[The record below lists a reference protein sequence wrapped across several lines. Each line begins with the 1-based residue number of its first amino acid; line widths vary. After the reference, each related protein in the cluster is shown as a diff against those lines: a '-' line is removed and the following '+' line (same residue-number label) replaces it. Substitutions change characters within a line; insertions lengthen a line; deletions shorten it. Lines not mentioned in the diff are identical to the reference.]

1 MTILFQSSILYH
13 LRCSEC
19 LLAQTQLSQK
29 HAHYK
34 TNCFHKATG
43 LGQINRIYDFISCQ
57 NHHGEGEDGLA
68 STKEH
73 KNISNMITYLCIISF
88 FDLSFPFLGNFNKFS
103 PKLRSKP
110 FYFICTITQS
120 ADPPRFLS
128 LESFSKKKNIYQPLK
143 IILSNS
149 VTAEEKVLLLQA
161 EAQNSPDKRTRKRQT
176 EGIKHMMCISENNSD
191 VEHWTSG
198 K

>member
-1 MTILFQSSILYH
+1 M
-13 LRCSEC
+13 
-19 LLAQTQLSQK
+19 LAQTQLSQK
-29 HAHYK
+29 HAHYI
-34 TNCFHKATG
+34 TNCFLKATG
-43 LGQINRIYDFISCQ
+43 LGQVNSMYDFISCQ
-57 NHHGEGEDGLA
+57 NHHGEGEGGLA
-68 STKEH
+68 GTKEH
-73 KNISNMITYLCIISF
+73 NNISNKITYLSIISF

-103 PKLRSKP
+103 PKLRLKP
-110 FYFICTITQS
+110 FYFICTTTQS

-149 VTAEEKVLLLQA
+149 VTAGEKVLLLQA
-161 EAQNSPDKRTRKRQT
+161 EAQNPPDKRTRKKQT